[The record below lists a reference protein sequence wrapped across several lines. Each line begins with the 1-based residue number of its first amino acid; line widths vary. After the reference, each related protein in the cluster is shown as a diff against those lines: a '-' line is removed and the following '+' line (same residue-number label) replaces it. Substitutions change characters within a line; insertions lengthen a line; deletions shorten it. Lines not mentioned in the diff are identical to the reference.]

1 MATIEFGDFDN
12 LVKMVKIIVVVMKQY
27 QKITLAARVDD
38 DALWAL
44 YFSLLYIITIRVASE
59 IN

>member
-1 MATIEFGDFDN
+1 
-12 LVKMVKIIVVVMKQY
+12 MKQN

-44 YFSLLYIITIRVASE
+44 YFSLLYIITIRVASK
-59 IN
+59 INYTCVFFFQNET